1 MMMIDRLFIAFMT
14 VCGLATAGILVFFP
28 QSREFRIAPYFWV
41 LIAMAIFE
49 GIAFARNRG
58 APGAVIAMES
68 RVIGFVVA
76 IALMLVIPYLAGL
89 PLVRLF

>member
-1 MMMIDRLFIAFMT
+1 MTIDRLFIAFMT
-14 VCGLATAGILVFFP
+14 VCGLATAGVLVFFP

-58 APGAVIAMES
+58 APGTVIAMES
-68 RVIGFVVA
+68 RLIGFVIA
-76 IALMLVIPYLAGL
+76 IALMLAIPYLAGL